1 ALADAVRPESREAVA
16 RLHQLGLPEEGC
28 LNLTQISDEEL
39 RAEARHRGYEHHSVR
54 FSQAAQAALREL
66 EGLRRRIDELVK
78 DLQKEG
84 LPRVGNAEPS
94 TGRVQ

>member
-1 ALADAVRPESREAVA
+1 MPEN
-16 RLHQLGLPEEGC
+16 LPEEGC
-28 LNLTQISDEEL
+28 LNLSQISDEEL
-39 RAEARHRGYEHHSVR
+39 RAEARHRGYELHSVQ
-54 FSQAAQAALREL
+54 FSQAGQAALREL

-94 TGRVQ
+94 TGRVP